1 MSNLPTVRV
10 GGVPEHFNYPWHLAQ
25 ERGLFAKHGV
35 NVQWVEQKE
44 GTGQMIKSVRISAIL
59 AHLVGD
65 TNAGA
70 GGWDSIQMCTRQS
83 FLTTFCPP

>member
-1 MSNLPTVRV
+1 MVANSLVMSNLPTVRV

-44 GTGQMIKSVRISAIL
+44 GTGQMIKSVRSFAIL
-59 AHLVGD
+59 WTLARD
-65 TNAGA
+65 MKA
-70 GGWDSIQMCTRQS
+70 
-83 FLTTFCPP
+83 